1 MTVSHLHYTAWPDHG
16 VPDNVMSL
24 IAFIRHV
31 RKLHPVSHQQ
41 PLLVHCSAGV
51 GRTGTLIL
59 LDIIMQQM
67 KTEGTISVLH
77 WLRNLRM
84 QRMKMVQSQQQY
96 EFIHCGLSE
105 LVVCGETEVGAANLR
120 IALKNLK
127 KKGPVGFTGFQR
139 QMQIIEEVSSHHPV
153 TFSDAEEEYNRNKNR
168 FPDKL
173 PNDTYRVRL
182 RCGPMPGSDYINASF
197 VNGYKQ
203 KGAYIATQCPLE
215 NTVADFW
222 RMVNEFQCGCVV
234 MLCQLQEEGE
244 ESSCCF
250 WPEEEGESVVHGK
263 LSVKLVSV
271 KTHGD
276 IVTRKLEM
284 VEGAARLNRPH
295 MVHLLQLTSWPLQG
309 LPHPMAILSLID
321 QLTSTQMR
329 CGNRRTVI
337 MCSDGVSRTG
347 TFLTIHCQ
355 LERLKTEG
363 VVDFLQTIKSARLHR
378 PGLVNNTDH
387 YVFCHEVVNMYLDNF
402 DTYANFEFKEV
413 FEFL

>member
-1 MTVSHLHYTAWPDHG
+1 
-16 VPDNVMSL
+16 
-24 IAFIRHV
+24 
-31 RKLHPVSHQQ
+31 
-41 PLLVHCSAGV
+41 
-51 GRTGTLIL
+51 
-59 LDIIMQQM
+59 
-67 KTEGTISVLH
+67 
-77 WLRNLRM
+77 
-84 QRMKMVQSQQQY
+84 
-96 EFIHCGLSE
+96 
-105 LVVCGETEVGAANLR
+105 
-120 IALKNLK
+120 
-127 KKGPVGFTGFQR
+127 
-139 QMQIIEEVSSHHPV
+139 
-153 TFSDAEEEYNRNKNR
+153 
-168 FPDKL
+168 
-173 PNDTYRVRL
+173 
-182 RCGPMPGSDYINASF
+182 MPGSDYINASF

-378 PGLVNNTDH
+378 PGLVNNTTAE
-387 YVFCHEVVNMYLDNF
+387 FRR
-402 DTYANFEFKEV
+402 FESHPGQFFSLEKELSWV
-413 FEFL
+413 